1 MSRTGGRIGGYCNP
15 EWAYLAKN
23 REFFESCN
31 AAIAQTIKAGSI
43 SVREVEWEM
52 VSPSNVTIKRNTGYL
67 KRSPQSEGSEITWIA
82 PQSSKI
88 NFDSS
93 LDPDLAVWK
102 MMCSSLRAG
111 DRL

>member
-31 AAIAQTIKAGSI
+31 AAIAQTVKTGSI

-52 VSPSNVTIKRNTGYL
+52 VNPRNVTIKRNTGYL
-67 KRSPQSEGSEITWIA
+67 KRSPQSEEVEISWG
-82 PQSSKI
+82 PPNSSKI
-88 NFDSS
+88 SFDTA
-93 LDPDLAVWK
+93 DMIDLIF
-102 MMCSSLRAG
+102 
-111 DRL
+111 